1 MFWRQGESPGP
12 DRLFVA
18 QALSPLCSGWRRC
31 CGWPDRPR
39 RGYYMPRGPGRTARG
54 GGGPRLAA
62 PGLRALAVGLALAGR
77 AAAVPEHLQW
87 KGTVS
92 SPYRMAL
99 TDGEGN
105 VTYLDRKC
113 KQRGER
119 VVKIEPLEGSVDRS
133 KPVSGVEAG
142 GFGNCGC
149 HYVDA
154 AGMTPEIFEEDYHS
168 RTRPV
173 VLKGALKEFANS
185 TFWGLGKEGV
195 LVKALGHN
203 TIREIRRE
211 RDVANPCKLVASMRK
226 RFDETKEKNSQF
238 PEFPFNYDTPEM
250 TEFLKH
256 CKRAAVRRRLLF
268 GTASVD
274 HSDHPKIGEFVERV
288 TTGMGLDPVNGAK
301 DLKVKRADLG
311 MAGLI
316 RDFPAAM
323 ARASRDPDA
332 SLELQEWLVHKLPGY
347 LEPEL
352 TFINQAGQGV
362 TAHMGSLDLEIGAT
376 YAKSSLRASPID
388 TSKWYGVTRGQLAVR
403 MWPRQLDT
411 EEQFGPVRDWEDKK
425 VEGYVDAHIKRE
437 YEMDMF
443 NVVPPMIWRQ
453 WRNNT
458 FGNPDWEWNKTM
470 DLTWEEHAQI
480 GPMECIVNAG
490 DVVVVFNSWHQYM
503 YLEPGLVISSN
514 FMGIHLVPN
523 FIIRCLVE
531 GPEGKG
537 LYQETFAM
545 WDQVLQQLRP
555 AEKGAVKMQEYNKI
569 LKSIYNKV
577 NGLLDLEVDHI
588 SRRKYMA
595 ARALTIEAYREWPP
609 EYRDFAIAFLGDQER
624 IKKMNDDALF
634 LDKVRK
640 LGRENVIMVKE
651 F

>member
-1 MFWRQGESPGP
+1 MLGAGAAPGAAAGP
-12 DRLFVA
+12 TGPVA
-18 QALSPLCSGWRRC
+18 ATR
-31 CGWPDRPR
+31 
-39 RGYYMPRGPGRTARG
+39 MPRGPGRMAQG
-54 GGGPRLAA
+54 GDPRLAA

-77 AAAVPEHLQW
+77 VAALPEHLQW

-119 VVKIEPLEGSVDRS
+119 VVKIEPLEGVVDRS

-149 HYVDA
+149 HYVNA
-154 AGMTPEIFEEDYHS
+154 TGMTREIFEEDCHS

-203 TIREIRRE
+203 TISNVRKEA
-211 RDVANPCKLVASMRK
+211 DVANPCKLVASMRK
-226 RFDETKEKNSQF
+226 QFDETKLKNKQF
-238 PEFPFNYDTPEM
+238 PKFPFNYDTPEM
-250 TEFLKH
+250 QGFYKH
-256 CKRAAVRRRLLF
+256 CKKAAVRRRLLF
-268 GTASVD
+268 GKSSIDRTD
-274 HSDHPKIGEFVERV
+274 NPNIEELVERV
-288 TTGMGLDPVNGAK
+288 TTGMGLDPVNRVKDPKAK
-301 DLKVKRADLG
+301 KSDFG
-311 MAGLI
+311 MVGLI
-316 RDFPAAM
+316 RDFPGVMSYAT
-323 ARASRDPDA
+323 RDRDA
-332 SLELQEWLVHKLPGY
+332 QLELQDWLGHKLPDY
-347 LEPEL
+347 LQPEL
-352 TFINQAGQGV
+352 TFLNQADQGV
-362 TAHMGSLDLEIGAT
+362 TAHMESLDLEVGAT
-376 YAKSSLRASPID
+376 YAKSRLGANPID

-403 MWPRQLDT
+403 LWPRQLDT
-411 EEQFGPVRDWEDKK
+411 DEQFGPAARVETEK
-425 VEGYVDAHIKRE
+425 VTGVVDAHIKVG
-437 YEMDMF
+437 YMMDMF

-490 DVVVVFNSWHQYM
+490 DIIAVFNSWHQYM

-523 FIIRCLVE
+523 FIIRCLME
-531 GPEGKG
+531 E
-537 LYQETFAM
+537 LYEEAWAM
-545 WDQVLQQLRP
+545 WDQVIRQLRP
-555 AEKGAVKMQEYNKI
+555 TEKGAIKMHEYNRI
-569 LKSIYNKV
+569 LKSIYYKV
-577 NGLLDLEVDHI
+577 DQLLDLEVDHI
-588 SRRKYMA
+588 SRRKYML
-595 ARALTIEAYREWPP
+595 ARGETIDRYREWPP
-609 EYRDFAIAFLGDQER
+609 EYQDFAIAFFGDQKR

-640 LGRENVIMVKE
+640 LGRGNMVMVKE